1 MNVIT
6 YEIELKQPLLV
17 TGLEGDP
24 NSSVSYSFIPGS
36 VLRGALIG
44 LYLNDQNPKTLDLEK
59 DLVKR
64 MFFNG
69 ETRFLNGY
77 LALKKGDALLPALP
91 VPRSW
96 HRQKRTQP
104 DPDARLCQDS
114 EGNHEKLYD
123 FAREIR
129 EDKDNTFKSVGEGY
143 VIDVGERIPIPYLT
157 SPETQVRVH
166 TARNREFGRA
176 RSAESRDDDAPSG
189 AVYQYESLQ
198 VGQTFIAHILCPDE
212 TIADEIEDLLNRR
225 AVLGGARSSDYGSV
239 YLCHNATEEVDGWS
253 ELDVW
258 QQASDVPTSL
268 EDEYEHSEEDDE
280 WLRDDEEDRATDED
294 EPQSLILTLLS
305 DLLLRDKCGQ
315 WTTNPQDVKEALGL
329 GAWQVSDL
337 AFMDVR
343 PIGGFNRKWGLPL
356 PQMMAVQMGSVFV
369 FDGVTV
375 AERQHIESLL
385 VNGIGEERVNGFGR
399 IAIDWFDKSDF
410 ETGEKPKPSLIENVD
425 LSTDSATK
433 LAETMVKR
441 SYRQLLDRQLLQKA
455 QTLVN
460 DPKTN
465 TKSVKKSQ
473 LYRLRLAVQ
482 GVLHKISTEEKPDL
496 KPHRDQL
503 TMYVDDLKK
512 RNSTQRQFD
521 RARIQDGGAR
531 QPMLKWFTEIIT
543 ATSLQFN
550 SPSPPQL
557 GNSIKATTDDKLK
570 FEYNLR
576 LIDAVLALLAKKNRE
591 TNDDNN

>member
-1 MNVIT
+1 MNVIS

-44 LYLNDQNPKTLDLEK
+44 LYLNDQNQKLLDLKK

-77 LALKKGDALLPALP
+77 LALKKGDTYLPALP
-91 VPRSW
+91 APRSW

-114 EGNHEKLYD
+114 EGNREKLYD
-123 FAREIR
+123 FAIKIR
-129 EDKDNTFKSVGEGY
+129 QDKAKTFKSVGEGY
-143 VIDVGERIPIPYLT
+143 VIDVGELLPTPYLT
-157 SPETQVRVH
+157 GPQTQVRVH

-176 RSAESRDDDAPSG
+176 RSAESRDDDTPSG

-198 VGQTFIAHILCPDE
+198 AGQTFIAHILCPDE
-212 TIADEIEDLLNRR
+212 TIANEIEELLNRR

-239 YLCHNATEEVDGWS
+239 YLRHDTTEEADDWS
-253 ELDVW
+253 ELACW

-268 EDEYEHSEEDDE
+268 EDEDKRNDEDDE
-280 WLRDDEEDRATDED
+280 WLRDDEEERETDEN
-294 EPQSLILTLLS
+294 EPQLLTLTLLS

-315 WTTNPQDVKEALGL
+315 WTTNLQDVKETLGL
-329 GAWQVSDL
+329 GAWQTADR

-356 PQMMAVQMGSVFV
+356 PQMTAVQMGSVFV
-369 FDGVTV
+369 FDGVTA
-375 AERQHIESLL
+375 AERQHIEPLV

-399 IAIDWFDKSDF
+399 IAVDWFNKDDFEVF
-410 ETGEKPKPSLIENVD
+410 ETGEKPKPSLIENTS
-425 LSTDSATK
+425 LSADSAIE
-433 LAETMVKR
+433 LAEAMVKR
-441 SYRQLLDRQLLQKA
+441 RYRQLLDRELLQKA
-455 QTLVN
+455 QTVAEN
-460 DPKTN
+460 SRAS

-482 GVLHKISTEEKPDL
+482 GVLHEISTQEKPDL
-496 KPHRDQL
+496 EPYRDQL
-503 TMYVDDLKK
+503 TKYVDNLKK

-531 QPMLKWFTEIIT
+531 QPMLKWLTEIIR
-543 ATSLQFN
+543 ATSLQFD
-550 SPSPPQL
+550 SPLSPQL
-557 GNSIKATTDDKLK
+557 GKSIKATSDDRLK

-576 LIDAVLALLAKKNRE
+576 LIDAVLALLPGDKQ
-591 TNDDNN
+591 